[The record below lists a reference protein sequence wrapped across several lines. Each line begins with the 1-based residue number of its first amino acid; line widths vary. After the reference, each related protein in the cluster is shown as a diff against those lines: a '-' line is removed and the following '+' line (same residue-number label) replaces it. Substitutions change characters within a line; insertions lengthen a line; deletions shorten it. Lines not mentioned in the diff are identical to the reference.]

1 MKNDGPLLHAWEAKS
16 ISRDKLY
23 GGGKGLER
31 RGWVTTYVLPPYVD
45 QLLLLLHLPCFV
57 DTGVRPDVAEL
68 MMARLSNCPS
78 VAPSFPPRQ
87 RVVLPPAR
95 IPPAN
100 PAVSQ
105 SVSQHPRQRA
115 QRDPGLGGTTQHIQE
130 CHNTPTTTVTAATA
144 RNRGRHWVV
153 LSGGCWCELWHWSD
167 HTRDGDNKSFYQIPG
182 KSRLRWKYNYYSSQ
196 TKSLEEG
203 RIRITEQHGKQCI

>member
-1 MKNDGPLLHAWEAKS
+1 MD
-16 ISRDKLY
+16 
-23 GGGKGLER
+23 
-31 RGWVTTYVLPPYVD
+31 RGVTTYVLPPDVD

-57 DTGVRPDVAEL
+57 ETGVRPDVAEL

-144 RNRGRHWVV
+144 RNRGRH
-153 LSGGCWCELWHWSD
+153 
-167 HTRDGDNKSFYQIPG
+167 
-182 KSRLRWKYNYYSSQ
+182 
-196 TKSLEEG
+196 
-203 RIRITEQHGKQCI
+203 

>member
-1 MKNDGPLLHAWEAKS
+1 M
-16 ISRDKLY
+16 Y

-57 DTGVRPDVAEL
+57 DTGLRPDVAEL

-105 SVSQHPRQRA
+105 SVSIPGSEHSVTRA
-115 QRDPGLGGTTQHIQE
+115 LVGQ
-130 CHNTPTTTVTAATA
+130 HNTY
-144 RNRGRHWVV
+144 RNV
-153 LSGGCWCELWHWSD
+153 
-167 HTRDGDNKSFYQIPG
+167 
-182 KSRLRWKYNYYSSQ
+182 
-196 TKSLEEG
+196 
-203 RIRITEQHGKQCI
+203 ITHQQPQ

>member
-1 MKNDGPLLHAWEAKS
+1 MTVLYFMLEKLKALAETSCMVEG
-16 ISRDKLY
+16 RDWRGE
-23 GGGKGLER
+23 GGV
-31 RGWVTTYVLPPYVD
+31 RGQNPYTVLPPDVD

-57 DTGVRPDVAEL
+57 DTGLRPDVAEL

-144 RNRGRHWVV
+144 RDRGRH
-153 LSGGCWCELWHWSD
+153 
-167 HTRDGDNKSFYQIPG
+167 
-182 KSRLRWKYNYYSSQ
+182 
-196 TKSLEEG
+196 
-203 RIRITEQHGKQCI
+203 